1 LKLQNTLIFSF
12 ALTLV
17 LGFILYLFPKDGIPI
32 GFNQK
37 LFLPTISEVI
47 TPTVEEQK
55 TEKLVS
61 ILDEEVAPD
70 TVVID
75 PKIQARLDSISK
87 TRMQDSL
94 RKWQLALH
102 YPDNDK
108 SILYSF
114 FKALKNTKKN
124 PIRILHYGDSQMES
138 DRITGYMR
146 SKLQSKFGGSGPG
159 LLAAI
164 PICPT
169 PLVMYHYS
177 DNWERFKGF
186 GYRDKRVKHKDYG
199 PAICF
204 AKVTS
209 GFKADTTST
218 DSLNTDSVFEA
229 ELILKKQ
236 TFSNRTVRDWR
247 NFKMI
252 YNHAKTPFLFE
263 LYEDTTRVYV
273 DYLFSEQINTFSW
286 EIKNQ
291 NLKQL
296 KIKISGKESPE
307 IVAYSIEGKKGVWV
321 DNISLRGSAG
331 GVFRSVTSS
340 SLTHFYK
347 QNYIPLVI
355 MQFGGNN
362 MPYIKDKV
370 ACERYANNM
379 KRNLNY
385 IKTLIPT
392 AKIIMIGPSDM
403 SVKEATEW
411 ETYPI
416 LKTCRDELKRATFE
430 AGGVYWDL
438 FEAMGGENS
447 MPLWVDKNLAASDYI
462 HFTNKGAK
470 KAASWFYDALMHDYE
485 EWEKR

>member
-1 LKLQNTLIFSF
+1 MIF
-12 ALTLV
+12 
-17 LGFILYLFPKDGIPI
+17 PQDGISI
-32 GFNQK
+32 GFDQK
-37 LFLPTISEVI
+37 IFLPSLAEVFI
-47 TPTVEEQK
+47 PSQPEEKVEEI
-55 TEKLVS
+55 VS
-61 ILDEEVAPD
+61 ILEEEVAPD
-70 TVVID
+70 TVVVD
-75 PKIQARLDSISK
+75 PKVQARLDSIK
-87 TRMQDSL
+87 AARMQDSL

-102 YPDNDK
+102 YPNNDK
-108 SILYSF
+108 SILHPF
-114 FKALKNTKKN
+114 FKALKNSKN
-124 PIRILHYGDSQMES
+124 KPIRILHYGDSQMES

-146 SKLQSKFGGSGPG
+146 RKLQSKFGGSGPG

-169 PLVMYHYS
+169 PLAMYHYS

-204 AKVTS
+204 GKVTS
-209 GFKADTTST
+209 GFVKDTTSK
-218 DSLNTDSVFEA
+218 DSTKQDSTFEA
-229 ELILKKQ
+229 ELILRKQ
-236 TFSNRTVRDWR
+236 KIASSNLRDWR
-247 NFKMI
+247 SFKMI
-252 YNHAKTPFLFE
+252 YNRAKIPFLFE
-263 LYEDTTRVYV
+263 LYEDTTRVFV

-286 EIKNQ
+286 DIKNT
-291 NLKQL
+291 NLDLL

-307 IVAYSIEGKKGVWV
+307 VLAYSIEGKKGVWV

-331 GVFRSVTSS
+331 AVFRSITSK
-340 SLTHFYK
+340 SLSHFYN

-362 MPYIKDKV
+362 IPYIKDKS
-370 ACERYANNM
+370 ACERYANDI
-379 KRNLNY
+379 KRNLKY

-392 AKIIMIGPSDM
+392 AQIIMIGPSDM
-403 SVKEATEW
+403 SIKESVEW
-411 ETYPI
+411 KTYPI

-447 MPLWVDKNLAASDYI
+447 MSLWVDKKLAASDYI
-462 HFTNKGAK
+462 HFTGAGAK

-485 EWEKR
+485 EWEKFNSTH